1 MASTKAYLDFIL
13 EQLSELD
20 EISYRAMM
28 GEYVLYYRGKVFGG
42 IYDDRFLLKP
52 TKSAI
57 ALMPDADMEL
67 PYEGAKEMILVDDV
81 DNKEFLR
88 NLLESVYE
96 ELPEP
101 KRKKK

>member
-1 MASTKAYLDFIL
+1 MATSKEYKEFIL
-13 EQLSELD
+13 EQLDLLD
-20 EISYRAMM
+20 NITCKAMM
-28 GEYVLYYRGKVFGG
+28 GEFLLYYDDVLFGG
-42 IYDDRFLLKP
+42 IYDNRLLIKRVE
-52 TKSAI
+52 TNKKYNMGEAI
-57 ALMPDADMEL
+57 
-67 PYEGAKEMILVDDV
+67 PYESAKPMYLVDDV

>member
-1 MASTKAYLDFIL
+1 MATSKEYKDFIL
-13 EQLSELD
+13 EQLDLLD
-20 EISYRAMM
+20 NITCKAMM
-28 GEYVLYYRGKVFGG
+28 SEFLLYYNDILFGG
-42 IYDDRFLLKP
+42 IYDNRLLVKIVDNN
-52 TKSAI
+52 KKYN
-57 ALMPDADMEL
+57 MQEQL